1 MSAITAQ
8 VNVSNGVSSAHDLFA
23 LTDEQI
29 LQIEPDAQ
37 GLEVFG
43 GERADHMDPLRED
56 LELLASDA
64 PQAGADGAARSNGK
78 GSDDGLKAVA
88 ANAAAKVSQSDA
100 AASSTANANGDAPQ
114 WLAERMNDPQHG
126 ADARALWDGVQLAR
140 QEASAFREVF
150 AKPED
155 ARVAAQ
161 RARTLDEIDRAYF
174 GAPGNAPEQT
184 SASRGQLATLMMR
197 EDPAAFR
204 EMVFAGLRALED
216 AGKQGTSSVQN
227 QNAQNATVS
236 AKPPTIATLSAPP
249 QTSQPAQQPNDQ
261 QPQQH
266 NTQPRPHQAQQQND
280 AQRQQDARIAAY
292 ASFERAANEDLER
305 TVGGAISRTLQE
317 ALPHAARAENGAA
330 LKERLSGAI
339 RQDVE
344 KALQGDRAL
353 GEQVARILSG
363 QRLDNAARAQ
373 VVRLIGDRAQQLVP
387 SVTRRVLADWT
398 QTTLS
403 AHGARA
409 NRNDAARPQNTN
421 GAVTNSATNAV
432 TNGATSAPTNAGV
445 NRANASL
452 GQRDSLQSQ
461 DRAREAPRSSIREAA
476 TSRSPRKIDYR
487 RISDEDILDS

>member
-1 MSAITAQ
+1 
-8 VNVSNGVSSAHDLFA
+8 
-23 LTDEQI
+23 
-29 LQIEPDAQ
+29 
-37 GLEVFG
+37 
-43 GERADHMDPLRED
+43 
-56 LELLASDA
+56 
-64 PQAGADGAARSNGK
+64 
-78 GSDDGLKAVA
+78 
-88 ANAAAKVSQSDA
+88 
-100 AASSTANANGDAPQ
+100 
-114 WLAERMNDPQHG
+114 
-126 ADARALWDGVQLAR
+126 
-140 QEASAFREVF
+140 
-150 AKPED
+150 
-155 ARVAAQ
+155 
-161 RARTLDEIDRAYF
+161 
-174 GAPGNAPEQT
+174 
-184 SASRGQLATLMMR
+184 
-197 EDPAAFR
+197 
-204 EMVFAGLRALED
+204 
-216 AGKQGTSSVQN
+216 
-227 QNAQNATVS
+227 
-236 AKPPTIATLSAPP
+236 
-249 QTSQPAQQPNDQ
+249 
-261 QPQQH
+261 
-266 NTQPRPHQAQQQND
+266 
-280 AQRQQDARIAAY
+280 
-292 ASFERAANEDLER
+292 LER

-403 AHGARA
+403 ARA

-476 TSRSPRKIDYR
+476 TTRSARKIDYR